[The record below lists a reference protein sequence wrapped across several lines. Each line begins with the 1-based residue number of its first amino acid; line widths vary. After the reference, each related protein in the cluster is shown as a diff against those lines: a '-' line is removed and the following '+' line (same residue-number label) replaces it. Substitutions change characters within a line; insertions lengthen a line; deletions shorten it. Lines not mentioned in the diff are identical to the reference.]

1 MVVFEI
7 VGETDNE
14 MVVSFEV
21 VGGVV
26 GSKAVGNPIG
36 DAVVV
41 DVVVSG
47 CFTVVQGYWQ
57 LGNLTMTNDSPG
69 FFFKKQPGVVYFI
82 HTTACRRH
90 STYMLGRLQHSR

>member
-41 DVVVSG
+41 DVVVLRTAYSR
-47 CFTVVQGYWQ
+47 VI
-57 LGNLTMTNDSPG
+57 GNLTMTNDSPS